1 MQNICLSMVVKSG
14 MHGRDVDWFQNM
26 SVIFFFVT
34 FFAMVEQVLFKRS
47 SILILCFLVKRGTG
61 WFMQP
66 EALHGI
72 GRSNFFPA

>member
-1 MQNICLSMVVKSG
+1 
-14 MHGRDVDWFQNM
+14 M

-47 SILILCFLVKRGTG
+47 SSILILCLLVKRGTG

-72 GRSNFFPA
+72 GRSNFFPALQCLADVSTMIQVADQDCEDKG